1 MRFYPP
7 PRTLSYIIYRY
18 QFSLC
23 EGSTIELLADIE
35 SEAIITI
42 SKNITIDGNG
52 KTINSTAARAINI
65 ATEGEVTIKNL
76 IVVATGERAVNVIT
90 YPATVKL
97 EGVNLTASNYTVNVA
112 TSAGAAKVDIQKSTL
127 RGLNTVNINGAGAE
141 VTIDGCEIYCDDN
154 NTTEGEDY
162 AALCLGRDAVGGSIA
177 ATNSNIYIT
186 EGSDST
192 KGCNNADGG
201 TITIDGATD
210 GVEVKYAAIIYG
222 DYYYAFNTVD
232 EAIEYD
238 ATKTIILLRDAT
250 IGTEGTYTIDVNDHE
265 LSAAENFILTDNL
278 DGTYTVVAAK
288 AKIGT
293 TLYAT
298 LAEAITAAH
307 GATVTLLA
315 DATVSQACQID
326 KNNKKLTVN
335 GNFVAL
341 KNYKN
346 ANGYYDVVAATK
358 HAEFKLRGD
367 FNYWGWDGAKD
378 LYIITGTNLWV
389 APEVE
394 LTANETFKFA
404 NESWGNA
411 WGAEN
416 DNANPANMW
425 FSAGQNNL
433 KVKTAGTYN
442 VYYDFKVGVYR
453 LDLMG
458 AQFVAAEKVTY
469 YLRANGSTNWDQGG
483 AWFVAHFWNDANE
496 TYDVKLT
503 AVPGKTGYY
512 STTTVFKGNYTKVI
526 FIRMSK
532 GATNMN
538 NMWTKVDG
546 EKDGFWNKT
555 GNVTLP
561 TDTRNLFTPSG
572 WDNATT
578 TWGTYQ

>member
-1 MRFYPP
+1 MKF
-7 PRTLSYIIYRY
+7 
-18 QFSLC
+18 
-23 EGSTIELLADIE
+23 
-35 SEAIITI
+35 
-42 SKNITIDGNG
+42 
-52 KTINSTAARAINI
+52 TATA
-65 ATEGEVTIKNL
+65 G
-76 IVVATGERAVNVIT
+76 
-90 YPATVKL
+90 ATVKL
-97 EGVNLTASNYTVNVA
+97 TASAEIFSTGKEFTLTATGKEQYVA
-112 TSAGAAKVDIQKSTL
+112 INPTKENETTNFSYSINDVKCKEKTQVTFKPKAIYAIEFEVPVAKVGEQGYFDI
-127 RGLNTVNINGAGAE
+127 N
-141 VTIDGCEIYCDDN
+141 
-154 NTTEGEDY
+154 
-162 AALCLGRDAVGGSIA
+162 DAIA
-177 ATNSNIYIT
+177 AAN
-186 EGSDST
+186 
-192 KGCNNADGG
+192 
-201 TITIDGATD
+201 
-210 GVEVKYAAIIYG
+210 
-222 DYYYAFNTVD
+222 
-232 EAIEYD
+232 
-238 ATKTIILLRDAT
+238 
-250 IGTEGTYTIDVNDHE
+250 
-265 LSAAENFILTDNL
+265 
-278 DGTYTVVAAK
+278 
-288 AKIGT
+288 
-293 TLYAT
+293 
-298 LAEAITAAH
+298 

-315 DATVSQACQID
+315 DATVSKACQIN
-326 KNNKKLTVN
+326 KNGHTLTVN

-546 EKDGFWNKT
+546 EKDGYWNKT